1 MSTFFEVSST
11 IDKLEKLFWIR
22 ESSIE
27 KLLSSAIK
35 QGREHGS
42 LRNIHKKFEEKNVH
56 VYDAMNGQDA
66 LVIEAFIRGAT
77 LNNNKLSYIAYKVK
91 GDNFRS
97 TFITFFKP
105 EDANKVKTILNEVIT
120 ANVLES

>member
-1 MSTFFEVSST
+1 MSTLFEISSI
-11 IDKLEKLFWIR
+11 IDKLEKLFWTR
-22 ESSIE
+22 DSSLE
-27 KLLSSAIK
+27 KLFYTSIK
-35 QGREHGS
+35 PGREHGS
-42 LRNIHKKFEEKNVH
+42 LRNIHKRFEEKNVH

-66 LVIEAFIRGAT
+66 LVIEAFIRGAA
-77 LNNNKLSYIAYKVK
+77 LNDKKLSYIAYKVK